1 MSTHTPRLT
10 PADDAWW
17 LASLLAAEFL
27 ALLAYFGLTS
37 ATMTEPRYMLYPLL
51 WIAVGVWAVLRV
63 DPPAASE
70 RARWAA
76 GGLAAVYTLA
86 LAGLTG
92 LVAVYLTIG
101 EGAPHAHA
109 HVHGLSITMAPPGW
123 GPRVAFATDLFHVY
137 VVPFRVVGY
146 LALGYLLYVNALDAV
161 TATVPGVLGVATCLS
176 CALPL
181 ASSVAGAV
189 GGAALAGAVATY
201 SLDISTAAFLLAA
214 GLLAWRPGR
223 RADGA

>member
-1 MSTHTPRLT
+1 MSTRTPRFT
-10 PADDAWW
+10 PEHDAWW
-17 LASLLAAEFL
+17 LVSLLAAEFL
-27 ALLAYFGLTS
+27 ALIAYFGLTS
-37 ATMTEPRYMLYPLL
+37 AQVTEPRYMLYPLL

-70 RARWAA
+70 HARWAA
-76 GGLAAVYTLA
+76 GALAAVYVLA
-86 LAGLTG
+86 LAALTG
-92 LVAVYLTIG
+92 LLAVYLTTG
-101 EGAPHAHA
+101 EAAHAHA
-109 HVHGLSITMAPPGW
+109 HTHGLSITMAPPGW
-123 GPRVAFATDLFHVY
+123 GPRIAFATDLFHVY

-161 TATVPGVLGVATCLS
+161 TATVPGLLGVATCLS

-181 ASSVAGAV
+181 ASSVAGTL

-214 GLLAWRPGR
+214 GLLTRRPGR
-223 RADGA
+223 RAEDT